1 MNKFFILIFL
11 SSFCILAQAKTYKYK
26 AEMECDHC
34 ANQIKTACEKIR
46 KLKAYKADPE
56 KDIIEIS
63 FDDNKGALS
72 EKDLKAIAWES
83 GYQLSLQKE

>member
-1 MNKFFILIFL
+1 MNKLILVFILCFSCL
-11 SSFCILAQAKTYKYK
+11 SVFAKTYKYK

-34 ANQIKTACEKIR
+34 ANQIKAACEKIR
-46 KLKAYKADPE
+46 KIDSYKADPE

-63 FDDNKGALS
+63 FKDEKGELS

-83 GYQLSLQKE
+83 GYKLTLQKE